1 MQHIGLLFG
10 SFNPIHVGH
19 LALANF
25 AMEYAPFDQIWF
37 VVSPQNPFKDRKALA
52 PAQSRLEMVA
62 IATKEEPRFKI
73 CDLEFSLPTPSYTI
87 NTLQKLKESYPD
99 NHFSMIIGSDNLLN
113 IERWHDSHRL
123 LKENSILV
131 YPRPGFP
138 LENAD
143 IMHNE
148 TVKVLKAPVLEI
160 SSTLIRKGISEGK
173 QLRFL
178 VPSGVYDYIKNNR
191 LYNST

>member
-1 MQHIGLLFG
+1 MQKIGLLFG

-25 AMEYAPFDQIWF
+25 AMEYAPFDQVWF
-37 VVSPQNPFKDRKALA
+37 VGSPHNPFKDRKALA

-73 CDLEFSLPTPSYTI
+73 CDIEFSLPTPSYTI
-87 NTLQKLKESYPD
+87 NTLEKLKESYPD
-99 NHFSMIIGSDNLLN
+99 HQFTMIIGSDNLLN
-113 IERWHDSHRL
+113 IDRWYDSHRL
-123 LKENSILV
+123 LKEHSILV
-131 YPRPGFP
+131 YPRPGFAVK
-138 LENAD
+138 NAD
-143 IMHNE
+143 IKHCD
-148 TVKVLKAPVLEI
+148 TIKVLKAPVLEI
-160 SSTLIRKGISEGK
+160 SSTLIREGIREGK

-178 VPSGVYDYIKNNR
+178 VPPGIYDYIRNNR